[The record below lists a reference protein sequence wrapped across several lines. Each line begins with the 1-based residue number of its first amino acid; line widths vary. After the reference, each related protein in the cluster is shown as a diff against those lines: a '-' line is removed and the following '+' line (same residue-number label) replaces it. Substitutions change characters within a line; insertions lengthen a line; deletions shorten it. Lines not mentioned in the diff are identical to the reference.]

1 MLLNSAR
8 SCQQEYEAFIRMVNM
23 DFPYVLP
30 DSIFDDSV
38 YYLFELVYN
47 SIVAQH
53 SRITNSYYSKN
64 GNGLFNLAFLDHY
77 LILCYRFAHALFV
90 NQVNVLLADAVYYT
104 SKMRTSTDIY
114 YRGHIGD
121 FFLPVH
127 PLGSVVDSRAT
138 YGKGFRLYNGVQIG
152 PYGIAGKNPVDW
164 VHPVIGDGVIVY
176 ANSCIYGRT
185 VVGDNV
191 TITPCTTI
199 INEKIPDSCIVF
211 GSSPNLKLIPNN
223 HNNLD
228 IITN

>member
-1 MLLNSAR
+1 MLLNSVR
-8 SCQQEYEAFIRMVNM
+8 SSQQEYDAFVHMIKI
-23 DFPYVLP
+23 DFPYTLP
-30 DSIFDDSV
+30 NSIFDDSV
-38 YYLFELVYN
+38 FELFKLVYN
-47 SIVAQH
+47 DIIAQH
-53 SRITNSYYSKN
+53 SRITNGYYSES
-64 GNGLFNLAFLDHY
+64 GNGLFTLAYLDHY

-90 NQVNVLLADAVYYT
+90 NKMNVQLADAVYYT
-104 SKMRTSTDIY
+104 SKIRTSTDIY
-114 YRGHIGD
+114 YRVVIGD

-185 VVGDNV
+185 VVGNNV

-211 GSSPNLKLIPNN
+211 GISPNLKLIPNN

-228 IITN
+228 MITT